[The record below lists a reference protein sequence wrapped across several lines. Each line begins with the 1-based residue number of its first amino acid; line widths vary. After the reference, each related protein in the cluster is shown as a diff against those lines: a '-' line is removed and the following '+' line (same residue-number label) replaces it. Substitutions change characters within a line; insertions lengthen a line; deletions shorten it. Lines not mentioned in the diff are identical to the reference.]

1 MEYDVDTE
9 SHISRILLGKFFKET
24 IEIQPLEPEL
34 NVSKHFQRDIERSES
49 SNSFESFKNSASPCH
64 EANYM
69 NQLKMNWLFNF
80 FSSA

>member
-1 MEYDVDTE
+1 MAG
-9 SHISRILLGKFFKET
+9 IIK
-24 IEIQPLEPEL
+24 
-34 NVSKHFQRDIERSES
+34 RDPR
-49 SNSFESFKNSASPCH
+49 FDPASPCH